1 MNDIHI
7 NSRFSLNL
15 CVNVDKLRCFIPIGG
30 QAKRLRP
37 LTTDVSKP
45 CVRFLNR
52 PLIEF
57 SIAPLAE
64 QGVRNFIFGEYGYT
78 NYLNLFDQYGEGVG
92 LSAKYKI
99 DPRVHIKHQPNL
111 DDLGSADSYRLNVEY
126 YDVRDP
132 VLVVQG
138 DNLFDINLL
147 EFVKRH
153 EEKGA
158 IMTIA
163 LTKVEKVEDY
173 GIAELDKDLRIK
185 NFIEKPSA
193 EKAPSHFAN
202 AGIYLLSPEVRRIVE
217 NEEVRKMMEER
228 KRLDFGFDLIPY
240 LVDKGF
246 PVYGYELK
254 VWYDVGSPE
263 NYLKAMRD
271 VLHGKLNVRVLEE
284 RILPD
289 RNLWVQGFSEESI
302 KRRKEIIK
310 KYKENKL
317 SLDGAVLIGRHTKIG
332 DYSKISDSNIDNF
345 CILGEH
351 ANVEGSAIMD
361 AAKIGDYAHVS
372 DSILGRKVVVE
383 STRENPV
390 RIESTSVVGNAVHV
404 RKGCKLIRTRVN
416 YGLTIP
422 PGMTYID
429 KFLQNY
435 QDVAKLAS

>member
-1 MNDIHI
+1 MRIE
-7 NSRFSLNL
+7 
-15 CVNVDKLRCFIPIGG
+15 KLRCFIPVGG

-37 LTTDVSKP
+37 LTHDVSKP

-57 SIAPLAE
+57 SMAPLAE
-64 QGVRNFIFGEYGYT
+64 QGVRDFIFGEYGYT

-92 LSAKYKI
+92 FSAKYKI
-99 DPRVHIKHQPNL
+99 EPRVHIKHQPNL

-138 DNLFDINLL
+138 DNLFDINLND
-147 EFVKRH
+147 FIKRH

-158 IMTIA
+158 MMTIA
-163 LTKVEKVEDY
+163 LTRVEKVEEY

-185 NFIEKPSA
+185 RFIEKPPP
-193 EKAPSHFAN
+193 ERAPSNFAN

-217 NEEVRKMMEER
+217 SEEVKKIMEER
-228 KRLDFGFDLIPY
+228 RRLDFGFDFIPY

-254 VWYDVGSPE
+254 AWYDAGSPE
-263 NYLKAMRD
+263 SYLKAMHD
-271 VLHGKLNVRVLEE
+271 VLYGKLNIRVLEE

-289 RNLWVQGFSEESI
+289 RNVWVQGFSDESV
-302 KRRKEIIK
+302 KRREEIVR
-310 KYKENKL
+310 KYRENRL
-317 SLDGAVLIGRHTKIG
+317 SLDGAVLIGRYPRIG
-332 DYSKISDSNIDNF
+332 DYSKITDSNIDNF

-351 ANVEGSAIMD
+351 ANVERSAIMD
-361 AAKIGDYAHVS
+361 AARIGDYAHVS

-390 RIESTSVVGNAVHV
+390 RIESTSVIGNAVHI
-404 RKGCKLIRTRVN
+404 RKGCRLIRTRVN
-416 YGLTIP
+416 YGLKIP

-429 KFLQNY
+429 KFLKNY
-435 QDVAKLAS
+435 ADIARLAS